1 MVRTMTEQEKPKVAY
16 AVFGPEEAKTNIC
29 PVLTMAFG
37 RLTPCKREDC
47 MMWRTAW
54 DATERCV
61 GWCGMAGVPVYR
73 IG

>member
-29 PVLTMAFG
+29 PLLSMAFG
-37 RLTPCKREDC
+37 RLTKCHREGC

-54 DATERCV
+54 DEPFYDY
-61 GWCGMAGVPVYR
+61 CGLAGRWPKEAEQ
-73 IG
+73 